1 MTGMT
6 RFASFWVENGEIV
19 APIDVMRFDD
29 SFLRLFGDGLAALS
43 REVELLPSNDTYGQ
57 RNLGSI
63 TSPGALFSD
72 MRFTL

>member
-1 MTGMT
+1 MT
-6 RFASFWVENGEIV
+6 RFASFWVEQGEIV

-29 SFLRLFGDGLAALS
+29 SFLRLFGDGLVALS

-57 RNLGSI
+57 RHLGSV
-63 TSPGALFSD
+63 SAPGALLAD